1 MAIPRI
7 TTAAD
12 RIWQAALRAHSEDSL
27 MQELAQSLRQAA
39 DAAECDLLLREGDS
53 LVLVAS
59 TFSPELAH
67 RVRIGK
73 GIGLCGTAMAQARP
87 ISIESGL
94 TKHPQFRAYPG
105 LDEGRSESAVIL
117 PLAHE
122 DGTGP
127 VLSQGARS
135 GRTLGVAMLRRPT
148 AWAMAP
154 DEIDRLEEAAGAVA
168 VAIGLFRN
176 AYELGVRR
184 NRLGAVSEVTRILTG
199 SPYLEEILQ
208 LLVNIT
214 AQQFGYVVVTVRLLD
229 EEHHELVLR
238 ATQSTVKA
246 YQRKRAIR
254 LGESI
259 AGRAIAQKRTIVVPE
274 VQEEEDYIGHDLAVE
289 QGLHSMICVPLTIRD
304 RSVGVMSCYTGEVR
318 EFPADEIHAL
328 ETIAKQA
335 AITIEHAKLQVR
347 HTLMQEMHHRV
358 KNNLQQVVSLLRL
371 QLRQSHYKSL
381 EEALNDSLSRILA
394 IASVHDLLSREDLDH
409 VGIRSVAEALVQHQ
423 QQSFLPPGKQIA
435 FLVRGDDV
443 RLNMTQAT
451 QVALILNELLQN
463 AVEHGYE
470 TADIGDVHITVED
483 RDDEIGLWV
492 SNCGDPLPPDFAVE
506 EQGHLGLQI
515 VANLSRALG
524 GSFTL
529 RDVLGWTVAEVKFS
543 RLGAE

>member
-1 MAIPRI
+1 MAK
-7 TTAAD
+7 TNVSMVAE
-12 RIWQAALRAHSEDSL
+12 RIWHAALAARSEDSL
-27 MQELAQSLRQAA
+27 MQELAQSLRLMAG
-39 DAAECDLLLREGDS
+39 AAECDLLLREGES
-53 LVLVAS
+53 LVLMAS
-59 TFSPELAH
+59 TFAPELAH

-73 GIGLCGTAMAQARP
+73 GIGLCGTAMAQSRP
-87 ISIESGL
+87 ILIEQGL
-94 TKHPQFRAYPG
+94 TNHPQFRAYPG

-122 DGTGP
+122 GG
-127 VLSQGARS
+127 
-135 GRTLGVAMLRRPT
+135 TLGVAMLRRPT
-148 AWAMAP
+148 PWIA
-154 DEIDRLEEAAGAVA
+154 DKGEINGLDEAARASA
-168 VAIGLFRN
+168 LAIGLFRS
-176 AYELGVRR
+176 ACEIGARR
-184 NRLGAVSEVTRILTG
+184 SRLGAVTEVTRILTG

-229 EEHHELVLR
+229 EEHQELVLR

-259 AGRAIAQKRTIVVPE
+259 AGRAIAQKRTIVVPD
-274 VQEEEDYIGHDLAVE
+274 VQREADYIGHDLAVE
-289 QGLHSMICVPLTIRD
+289 QGLHSMICVPLSIRD
-304 RSVGVMSCYTGEVR
+304 RPVGVMSCYTSEVR
-318 EFPADEIHAL
+318 EFAADEIHAL
-328 ETIAKQA
+328 ETIANQA
-335 AITIEHAKLQVR
+335 AISIEHAKLQVR

-435 FLVRGDDV
+435 FVVRGDDV

-470 TADIGDVHITVED
+470 AADTGDVHITVED

-492 SNCGDPLPPDFAVE
+492 SNCGDPLPAEFAAE

-524 GSFTL
+524 GSFSL
-529 RDVLGWTVAEVKFS
+529 KDVLGWTVAEVKFS